1 MTSATPMEPKIH
13 RARRLEVGDGELVV
27 GMMPA
32 GNSMN
37 GERTGLV
44 QSEDRGRQVDRT
56 RGRAGEHAG
65 LECAAIPEA

>member
-1 MTSATPMEPKIH
+1 M
-13 RARRLEVGDGELVV
+13 GDGELVV

-56 RGRAGEHAG
+56 RGRAGEHEG